1 VIGNVVAY
9 DADIGDFGHVTYLLD
24 RRSSKVKC
32 VDSSSSSFLRKVSRT
47 IVLLQRLFSIDPE
60 SGAIIVMDRL
70 DKEEQQSYTLVLE
83 AWDNY
88 KFGYAAGESRNAFQQ
103 VT

>member
-32 VDSSSSSFLRKVSRT
+32 VDSSSPFLRKVSRS
-47 IVLLQRLFSIDPE
+47 IVLLQGLFSIDPE
-60 SGAIIVMDRL
+60 SGSIIVMDRL
-70 DKEEQQSYTLVLE
+70 DREEQQSYTLVLE